1 MWKRWLVLYVR
12 QIWEATPGDTFVHR
26 LDGRTK
32 LIILTITGLTA
43 VVIDSSRT
51 LFLLFTLMLGGHCLA
66 GTSLPKWRILLVF
79 LLLSIWG
86 SMVSQGLFYGQQP
99 RTPMIC
105 LLPLSTPVIGSLTGG
120 VFVYREGLEYG
131 AVQALRSGIMVTTG
145 LLMCWTSDPRTL
157 LRSLLYW
164 HMPYEI
170 AFMAVTSIRFLPEIM
185 SEASVVI
192 TAQRLRG
199 FEPLKSFAPHR
210 MIQTAFQTLF
220 PILAKTLRRGTTLAL
235 SVESRGFGRMN
246 RQLSP
251 YKWVFSEWIACGVIV
266 SSFLGL
272 LLVKVVYSLQNNGF
286 IYFSRLR
293 DIYDF
298 VKLWL

>member
-1 MWKRWLVLYVR
+1 MYVR

-32 LIILTITGLTA
+32 LIILAVTGLTA

-51 LFLLFTLMLGGHCLA
+51 LFLLFTLMLAGHCLA
-66 GTSLPKWRILLVF
+66 GTSLSKWRILIVF

-86 SMVSQGLFYGQQP
+86 SMMSQGLFYGQQP
-99 RTPMIC
+99 RTPLIC
-105 LLPLSTPVIGSLTGG
+105 LLPLSVPVIGSLTGG

-131 AVQALRSGIMVTTG
+131 AIQALRSGIMVTTG

-164 HMPYEI
+164 RMPYEI

-199 FEPLKSFAPHR
+199 FEPLKSFAPHH

-235 SVESRGFGRMN
+235 SVESRGFGRTS
-246 RQLSP
+246 RQPSR
-251 YKWVFSEWIACGVIV
+251 YKWPFCERATCGAIIG
-266 SSFLGL
+266 SFAVL
-272 LLVKVVYSLQNNGF
+272 LLVKAVYSLQNNGF
-286 IYFSRLR
+286 VYFSRLR
-293 DIYDF
+293 DVYDF